1 MKLVRKA
8 NQGIY
13 STSHIGWEI
22 SHYLQLSYSKFI
34 LKITLES
41 SSKEAFERNSY
52 HDMYDKGLAGTTNY
66 FSSFYCEQLY
76 AFQKVLVDNRQGD

>member
-1 MKLVRKA
+1 M
-8 NQGIY
+8 
-13 STSHIGWEI
+13 
-22 SHYLQLSYSKFI
+22 
-34 LKITLES
+34 LES